1 VGKEVPAS
9 AEGVKPPETP
19 EESGKS
25 PQDVAGDAAADTTR
39 SFVRHSAVM
48 SVGTGLS
55 RLTGF
60 LRVAAM
66 AYALGVTESRLA
78 DAFNVA
84 NTTPNIIYELA
95 VGGILAAVFVP
106 VFVER
111 LETEGRDQAFHT
123 ARAVLTFALVL
134 LTGVMVLGILG
145 SGLIIRMYTVGAHGP
160 EVEAQRE
167 LASFFLKWFMPQ
179 IVFYGLGAGVAT
191 GLLNAHRRFAAPMF
205 APILNNLIATATFFT
220 FASLTPQA
228 TTPTPA
234 TISTLQKYVLAGG
247 TTLGI
252 VAMSLALWP
261 SLRRIGFRWRWTLD
275 MKDAGFRRIG
285 RLAGWALVYVVVN
298 QLGYVVVISLATRL
312 QGGYTAYTASF
323 IFFQLPY
330 AIFAVS
336 IMTALL
342 PSLSSRWADE
352 DVPMF
357 RTQLAHGLRGTAFIV
372 VPAAFGYLALA
383 MPIMRLLLQHGV
395 TGAGSTELL
404 ARVLQA
410 FSIGLFSFC
419 AFQLLLRAFYAM
431 QDTRTPALIN
441 IGAVAVNTAV
451 NFLYFRYL
459 DLGVEGLALGH
470 ATAYTFAAIAAVI
483 ILRRRLGGLEGRR
496 LLPAFGQILVGGAAT
511 GVVAYAVAKWLG
523 DAFGTASLG
532 PQLLQVGGGVL
543 SGLLTFVAVAAAFH
557 MQELGLIAQTVRSR
571 LVRR

>member
-9 AEGVKPPETP
+9 AEDVKPPETP
-19 EESGKS
+19 EESGQS
-25 PQDVAGDAAADTTR
+25 PQDAAGEAAVDTTR

-78 DAFNVA
+78 DAYNVA
-84 NTTPNIIYELA
+84 NTTPNIVYELA
-95 VGGILAAVFVP
+95 VGGILASVFIP

-111 LETEGRDQAFHT
+111 MDDEGRDRAWHT
-123 ARAVLTFALVL
+123 ARAVLTFALLVL
-134 LTGVMVLGILG
+134 SGVMVLGILG
-145 SGLIIRMYTVGAHGP
+145 SGWIIRMYTLGIHGP
-160 EVEAQRE
+160 EVEAERA

-205 APILNNLIATATFFT
+205 APILNNLIAVATFFL
-220 FASLTPQA
+220 FAALTPRGL
-228 TTPTPA
+228 TPTPD
-234 TISTLQKYVLAGG
+234 TISTIQKYVLAVG
-247 TTLGI
+247 TTLG
-252 VAMSLALWP
+252 VVTMSLALWP

-275 MKDAGFRRIG
+275 LKDGGFRQIV
-285 RLAGWALVYVVVN
+285 RLARWAFVYVAAN
-298 QLGYVVVISLATRL
+298 QLGYLVVIGLAARQ
-312 QGGYTAYTASF
+312 QGGYTAYTSAF

-342 PSLSSRWADE
+342 PSLASRWTDG
-352 DVPMF
+352 DVSMF
-357 RTQLAHGLRGTAFIV
+357 RSQVAQGLRATAFIV
-372 VPAAFGYLALA
+372 VPAAFGYLAMA
-383 MPIMRLLLQHGV
+383 VPIVRLLLQHGV
-395 TGAGSTELL
+395 MRAQSTELL
-404 ARVLQA
+404 AGVLQA

-419 AFQLLLRAFYAM
+419 AFQLFLRGFYAM

-441 IGAVAVNTAV
+441 IFAVGLNTAV

-470 ATAYTFAAIAAVI
+470 ATAYTFAAIVAVI
-483 ILRRRLGGLEGRR
+483 ILRRRLGGLEERGLLTALGRI
-496 LLPAFGQILVGGAAT
+496 LLGGLATGAAAYL
-511 GVVAYAVAKWLG
+511 VARWLG

-532 PQLLQVGGGVL
+532 PQLLQVGGGVVAGAL
-543 SGLLTFVAVAAAFH
+543 AFVSVAAAFR
-557 MQELGLIAQTVRSR
+557 MQELTLIAQMLRSR
-571 LVRR
+571 VGRG

>member
-9 AEGVKPPETP
+9 AEGLKPPETP
-19 EESGKS
+19 EESGRS
-25 PQDVAGDAAADTTR
+25 PQEVAGEAAADTTR

-48 SVGTGLS
+48 SAGTGLS

-78 DAFNVA
+78 DSYNVA

-95 VGGILAAVFVP
+95 AGGILASVFIP

-111 LETEGRDQAFHT
+111 LEDEGRDRAWHT
-123 ARAVLTFALVL
+123 ARAVLTFALIVL
-134 LTGVMVLGILG
+134 SGVTVLGILG
-145 SGLIIRMYTVGAHGP
+145 SGLIIRMYTLGAHGP
-160 EVEAQRE
+160 EVEAERA

-191 GLLNAHRRFAAPMF
+191 GLLNAHRRFAVPMF
-205 APILNNLIATATFFT
+205 APILNNLIATATFFL
-220 FASLTPQA
+220 FAALTPRG
-228 TTPTPA
+228 TTPSPA
-234 TISTLQKYVLAGG
+234 TISGTQKYVLAVG
-247 TTLGI
+247 TTLGV

-275 MKDAGFRRIG
+275 LKDEGFRQIG

-298 QLGYVVVISLATRL
+298 QLGYLVVIALATRPR
-312 QGGYTAYTASF
+312 GGYTAYTSAF
-323 IFFQLPY
+323 TFFQLPY

-336 IMTALL
+336 IITALL
-342 PSLSSRWADE
+342 PSLSSRWSDQ
-352 DVPMF
+352 DVSMF
-357 RTQLAHGLRGTAFIV
+357 RSQLVQGLRGTAFIV
-372 VPAAFGYLALA
+372 VPAAFGYMALA
-383 MPIMRLLLQHGV
+383 TPIVRLLLQHGV
-395 TGAGSTELL
+395 TGPQSTDVL
-404 ARVLQA
+404 AHVLQV

-441 IGAVAVNTAV
+441 ILAVGLNTGV

-459 DLGVEGLALGH
+459 RVEGLALGH
-470 ATAYTFAAIAAVI
+470 ATAYTFAAIVAVF

-496 LLPAFGQILVGGAAT
+496 LLPAFGRILVGGLAT
-511 GVVAYAVAKWLG
+511 GAASYVAARWLG
-523 DAFGTASLG
+523 DVLGTASLG
-532 PQLLQVGGGVL
+532 PQLLQVGGGIL
-543 SGLLTFVAVAAAFH
+543 AGLVAFIGVAAAFR
-557 MQELGLIAQTVRSR
+557 MQELSLIREMVRAR
-571 LVRR
+571 VGRR

>member
-1 VGKEVPAS
+1 MGKEVPAS

-25 PQDVAGDAAADTTR
+25 PQDVAGEPAADTTR

-78 DAFNVA
+78 DAYNVA
-84 NTTPNIIYELA
+84 NTTPNILYELA
-95 VGGILAAVFVP
+95 AGGVLAAVFIP

-111 LETEGRDQAFHT
+111 LETEGREQAWHT
-123 ARAVLTFALVL
+123 ARAVLTFALVVL
-134 LTGVMVLGILG
+134 SGVMVLGILG
-145 SGLIIRMYTVGAHGP
+145 SGLIIRMYTIGAHGP
-160 EVEAQRE
+160 EVEAQRA

-179 IVFYGLGAGVAT
+179 IVFYALGAGVAT

-205 APILNNLIATATFFT
+205 APILNNLIATATFFA
-220 FASLTPQA
+220 FAFLTPRA
-228 TTPTPA
+228 TTPSPA
-234 TISTLQKYVLAGG
+234 TITTLQKYVLAGG
-247 TTLGI
+247 TTLG
-252 VAMSLALWP
+252 VVVMSLALWP
-261 SLRRIGFRWRWTLD
+261 ALRRIGFTWRWTLD
-275 MKDAGFRRIG
+275 VKDPGFRRIG

-312 QGGYTAYTASF
+312 QGGYTAYTSAF

-342 PSLSSRWADE
+342 PSLSSRWADD
-352 DVPMF
+352 DVPKF
-357 RTQLAHGLRGTAFIV
+357 RTQLAQGLRGTAFIV

-383 MPIMRLLLQHGV
+383 VPIVRLLLQHGV
-395 TGAGSTELL
+395 TGAQSTELL
-404 ARVLQA
+404 ARVLQL
-410 FSIGLFSFC
+410 FSVGLFSFC

-441 IGAVAVNTAV
+441 IGAVALNTAV
-451 NFLYFRYL
+451 NFVYFRYL

-470 ATAYTFAAIAAVI
+470 ATAYTFAAIAAAI
-483 ILRRRLGGLEGRR
+483 ILRRRLRGLEGRR
-496 LLPAFGQILVGGAAT
+496 LAPAFGQILVAGAAT
-511 GVVAYAVAKWLG
+511 GAVAYGVARWFG
-523 DAFGTASLG
+523 DAFGTAGLG
-532 PQLLQVGGGVL
+532 PQLLQVGGGVIA
-543 SGLLTFVAVAAAFH
+543 GLLTFIALAAAFR
-557 MQELGLIAQTVRSR
+557 MQELSLIAQMVRSR
-571 LVRR
+571 VARR